1 MPKKSKVQ
9 VGCSNP
15 LKGPFVKKVC
25 STGCIGCTLCVKTCP
40 KQAISM
46 QGNLAVIDPA
56 LCVNCGLCVA
66 KCPVKA
72 ITDMRPP
79 RPAPAPKPQPEA
91 AAQQPQAQA

>member
-1 MPKKSKVQ
+1 
-9 VGCSNP
+9 
-15 LKGPFVKKVC
+15 
-25 STGCIGCTLCVKTCP
+25 
-40 KQAISM
+40 M

-91 AAQQPQAQA
+91 PQPQAQA